1 MMGIFDQSTIP
12 VLQEVVAFT
21 EARHGVLA
29 GNVANLDTPGYQVR
43 DLSVDT
49 FQERLRDLV
58 DASSVESAEENSPG
72 VLRST
77 SNDELRK
84 VRDSMKSIL
93 YHDESNVGIEH
104 QVLELSKNQ
113 YMHNVAVTIMSSQ
126 FRMLQTAVS
135 ERV

>member
-1 MMGIFDQSTIP
+1 LLNTSTLP

-29 GNVANLDTPGYQVR
+29 GNVANLDTPGYRTR

-49 FQERLRDLV
+49 FQQRLRELV
-58 DASSVESAEENSPG
+58 AASKPTQTAASEVASPG
-72 VLRST
+72 ILQKPP
-77 SNDELRK
+77 DAELRQ
-84 VRDSMKSIL
+84 VRDSMKAIL
-93 YHDESNVGIEH
+93 YHDQSDKSLEK
-104 QVLELSKNQ
+104 QVLEISKNQ
-113 YMHNVAVTIMSSQ
+113 FMHNLAITIMSSQ